1 MLRTGGSNPR
11 IALFVNHKS
20 AVSDPVVTGVIMK
33 DWLILNCGA
42 GGLLRRYTIL
52 SVVLTVGTF
61 VAANGII
68 SLVQQAIPDQTTRL
82 SAHQATQEAPR
93 LYTLT
98 RSVLD
103 DQITTGSI
111 QKVEPCGKAEK
122 SR

>member
-1 MLRTGGSNPR
+1 MKRQMSRHQP
-11 IALFVNHKS
+11 FVNHKS
-20 AVSDPVVTGVIMK
+20 AVSPHVSKGKTMK
-33 DWLILNCGA
+33 DWLILNSGS
-42 GGLLRRYTIL
+42 GGLLRRYTVL
-52 SVVLTVGTF
+52 SVVLTAGTF
-61 VAANGII
+61 IAANGII
-68 SLVQQAIPDQTTRL
+68 SLIQQAIPDQTTRL

-122 SR
+122 AR

>member
-1 MLRTGGSNPR
+1 MLRKGRRKACAQP
-11 IALFVNHKS
+11 FVNHGG
-20 AVSDPVVTGVIMK
+20 AMFAPVLTGVFMK
-33 DWLILNCGA
+33 DWLILNSGA

-68 SLVQQAIPDQTTRL
+68 SLIQQAIPDQTTRL

-111 QKVEPCGKAEK
+111 QKVEPCGK
-122 SR
+122 